1 VSARDNL
8 ERVRRMEKQKEKR
21 ERDQAEKLR
30 LRELEKENQ
39 TAGTSASASTSAPV
53 TKMVGGSKHGAR
65 VAPMAKEEGQEAS
78 V

>member
-21 ERDQAEKLR
+21 ERDQAEKTR
-30 LRELEKENQ
+30 LREIEKENQ
-39 TAGTSASASTSAPV
+39 TGSSTPTTATAPV

-65 VAPMAKEEGQEAS
+65 VSPMGTEEPQEAS